1 MNRDSSAGDKRPS
14 QEVGRRNSRPA
25 AALVHGGMGKAR
37 ASAVVS
43 LGLLFASL
51 VGAGQAFLLVFLAGE
66 GPATDAFL
74 ACYSVYVAVA
84 ILGVSLRRSMVPLLG
99 PVDDEVAFR
108 IRASELLSRISM
120 AAAAAALMLA
130 VSSPL
135 VASVLTRGL
144 PADAR
149 RTGLLTLVVLAP
161 AAYLQIRAGSISGV
175 LNAVRRFPV
184 SVGIY
189 VLSSTL
195 ALALSALL
203 LPSVGPL
210 GAAIGVLAGAATLVA
225 GHSLYI
231 RRFHLR
237 ARARVSWLIDREQ
250 RRLMSF
256 LLPGS
261 ALGIAQQLN
270 LSLALAALAGAGA
283 GSAITSYAYGYLV
296 VGLMNNLSSYSVAL
310 VTLPDTIELV
320 AARGEEAA
328 REQLKRT
335 APFVFAVLAP
345 MLGAFA
351 GFGKPVLDGVFGGV
365 LSHQSLLLVYEV
377 ALILE
382 PMVVALSLS
391 VLAGTV
397 LIALGRRAAVAAV
410 ATITLVV
417 HAVLLFALAPLGPHA
432 VAWGH
437 SGASLLA
444 ALTVLAAI
452 FKGSTGRVAA
462 GIVARV
468 APAFGLALIFPAVGA
483 VMSDLPVWSLPIGLM
498 AATALYA
505 VLAIVLWPSVAR
517 PFLRIVPRRS
527 PPA

>member
-1 MNRDSSAGDKRPS
+1 
-14 QEVGRRNSRPA
+14 
-25 AALVHGGMGKAR
+25 
-37 ASAVVS
+37 
-43 LGLLFASL
+43 
-51 VGAGQAFLLVFLAGE
+51 
-66 GPATDAFL
+66 
-74 ACYSVYVAVA
+74 
-84 ILGVSLRRSMVPLLG
+84 
-99 PVDDEVAFR
+99 
-108 IRASELLSRISM
+108 
-120 AAAAAALMLA
+120 
-130 VSSPL
+130 
-135 VASVLTRGL
+135 
-144 PADAR
+144 
-149 RTGLLTLVVLAP
+149 
-161 AAYLQIRAGSISGV
+161 
-175 LNAVRRFPV
+175 
-184 SVGIY
+184 
-189 VLSSTL
+189 
-195 ALALSALL
+195 
-203 LPSVGPL
+203 
-210 GAAIGVLAGAATLVA
+210 
-225 GHSLYI
+225 
-231 RRFHLR
+231 
-237 ARARVSWLIDREQ
+237 
-250 RRLMSF
+250 MSF

-261 ALGIAQQLN
+261 ALGVAQQLN

-296 VGLMNNLSSYSVAL
+296 VGLMSNLSSYSVAL

-328 REQLKRT
+328 RKQLERT

-365 LSHQSLLLVYEV
+365 LSRQSLLLVYEV

-397 LIALGRRAAVAAV
+397 LIALGRRAAVAAA

-437 SGASLLA
+437 SGAALLA

-462 GIVARV
+462 GIVSRV

-483 VMSDLPVWSLPIGLM
+483 VMSDLPLWSLPIGLM
-498 AATALYA
+498 ATMGLYV
-505 VLAIVLWPSVAR
+505 VLAMVLWPSVAR
-517 PFLRIVPRRS
+517 PFLRVVPGRR
-527 PPA
+527 PLG